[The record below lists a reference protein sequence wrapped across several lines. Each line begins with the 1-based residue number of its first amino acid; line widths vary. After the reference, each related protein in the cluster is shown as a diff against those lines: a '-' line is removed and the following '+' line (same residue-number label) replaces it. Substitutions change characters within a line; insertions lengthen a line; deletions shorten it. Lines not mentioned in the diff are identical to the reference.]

1 MSDPRRP
8 GLSSDRS
15 NRSLSFIRHLEE
27 LARLVEGIG
36 PPVWA
41 CDVTAGALFGF
52 DQSLLVPPFH
62 LAVPVERHI
71 TRVGHVVHRLRDIDR
86 IDTTTVLGIPTLTA
100 TRTLIDLSRTAP
112 PSRLTVAVDSALRDG
127 LTSEDFLHR
136 RIVELRRR
144 GRGGLQA
151 LVDVLAGSE
160 VSRGGHSWL
169 ERRFLAICAES
180 GLPRPTT
187 QAVVGKRRNAV
198 IRVDCRFGDVVVELL
213 GYRFHRS
220 KQQMQ
225 VDAERMNEMV
235 LGGLRP
241 LQFTY
246 DDVAGDPTSMVTTIA
261 RLLGIVPAALVA

>member
-15 NRSLSFIRHLEE
+15 VRSLSFIRHLDE
-27 LARLVEGIG
+27 LRRLVERID

-41 CDVTAGALFGF
+41 CDVTSAALSGF
-52 DQSLLVPPFH
+52 DRAVLAPPFH

-71 TRVGHVVHRLRDIDR
+71 TRIGHVVHRLRHVER
-86 IDTTTVLGIPTLTA
+86 IDTTIVLGIPSLTA
-100 TRTLIDLSRTAP
+100 TRTLIDLARTCTP
-112 PSRLTVAVDSALRDG
+112 GVLTVALDSALRDG

-144 GRGGLQA
+144 GRGGLQS
-151 LVDVLAGSE
+151 LVDVIAGAE
-160 VSRGGHSWL
+160 ATRGGHSWL
-169 ERRFLAICAES
+169 ERRFLAICAQA

-187 QAVVGKRRNAV
+187 QAVVGKRRNIV
-198 IRVDCRFGDVVVELL
+198 VRVDCRFGDVVVELL

-220 KQQMQ
+220 KAQMQ
-225 VDAERMNEMV
+225 VDAERMNAMI
-235 LGGLRP
+235 LRGLRP

-246 DDVAGDPTSMVTTIA
+246 DDVAGDPAPMLSVIGRA
-261 RLLGIVPAALVA
+261 LGIVPAGLVA